1 MYLTEGIGGIPPI
14 GEDQRNGSL
23 LGRLRFERRITQAE
37 YLAGDNWRQ
46 VYLAWIKSI
55 ESPEEMQPRKDGRCA
70 CEVAKDQYLK
80 GLRILE
86 AQTPSQWGYQKRK
99 RVVHAVNSIAVFE
112 DPEELGDFEFTLK
125 AARVGLKDLASQF

>member
-37 YLAGDNWRQ
+37 YIAGGNWCKA
-46 VYLAWIKSI
+46 YLTWIKSI
-55 ESPEEMQPRKDGRCA
+55 EAPDEMTDDE
-70 CEVAKDQYLK
+70 CEAAKAKYLK
-80 GLRILE
+80 GLHILE
-86 AQTPSQWGYQKRK
+86 AQGQNPSPPGYQKRK